1 MTPKQTASK
10 IIAELK
16 RKYPA
21 PECALIHQNPWQLLV
36 ATVLSAQC
44 TDKRV
49 NMVTPALFKK
59 YATPAAFARAKQSDL
74 EKAIHSTGFFR
85 NKAKNIIACAQT
97 LIEKYG
103 GEIPQNIEDL
113 TSLPGVGRKTASVI
127 LGTAFG
133 KAEGIVV
140 DTHVTRLSNR
150 MGLTEQNDAVRIEKD
165 LMQIIPK
172 KHWIEFSHLLILHGR
187 ERCSARKPDCE
198 NCEINHLCARRC
210 VSRHAPTYHLGQMG
224 QRP

>member
-1 MTPKQTASK
+1 MNKKQTASK

-16 RKYPA
+16 KKYPA
-21 PECALIHQNPWQLLV
+21 PECALIHANPWQLLV
-36 ATVLSAQC
+36 ATILSAQC

-59 YATPAAFARAKQSDL
+59 YATPADFAAARQADL

-97 LIEKYG
+97 LIERHD
-103 GEIPQNIEDL
+103 GEIPQSLEAL
-113 TSLPGVGRKTASVI
+113 TALPGVGRKTASVI

-140 DTHVTRLSNR
+140 DTHVMRLSGR
-150 MGLTEQNDAVRIEKD
+150 MGLTEQSDAVRIEKD
-165 LMQIIPK
+165 LLQIIAR

-187 ERCSARKPDCE
+187 ERCSARKPDCA
-198 NCEINHLCARRC
+198 NCEINHLC
-210 VSRHAPTYHLGQMG
+210 PQIL
-224 QRP
+224 

>member
-1 MTPKQTASK
+1 MTPEQTASK

-16 RKYPA
+16 KKYPA
-21 PECALIHQNPWQLLV
+21 PECALVHQNPWQLLV
-36 ATVLSAQC
+36 ATILSAQC

-59 YATPAAFARAKQSDL
+59 YSTPAAFAAAKQGDL

-97 LIEKYG
+97 LINKYK
-103 GEIPQNIEDL
+103 GEIPQNIDDL

-140 DTHVTRLSNR
+140 DTHVSRLSNR
-150 MGLTEQNDAVRIEKD
+150 MGLTEQSDAVRIEKD
-165 LMQIIPK
+165 LMTIIPK

-198 NCEINHLCARRC
+198 NCEVNDLCA
-210 VSRHAPTYHLGQMG
+210 
-224 QRP
+224 QRL

>member
-1 MTPKQTASK
+1 MTPKQTAGK

-16 RKYPA
+16 KKYPA
-21 PECALIHQNPWQLLV
+21 PECALVHHTPWQLLV
-36 ATVLSAQC
+36 ATILSAQC

-49 NMVTPALFKK
+49 NMVTPVLFKK
-59 YATPAAFARAKQSDL
+59 YATPADFAAAKQSDL
-74 EKAIHSTGFFR
+74 EKSIHSTGFFR
-85 NKAKNIIACAQT
+85 NKAKNIIACAKT
-97 LIEKYG
+97 LIDKYD
-103 GEIPQNIEDL
+103 GEIPQNIDDL

-150 MGLTEQNDAVRIEKD
+150 MGLTEHSDAVRIEKE
-165 LMQIIPK
+165 LMLLIPK
-172 KHWIEFSHLLILHGR
+172 KNWIEFSHLLILHGR

-198 NCEINHLCARRC
+198 NCEVNQFCARK
-210 VSRHAPTYHLGQMG
+210 L
-224 QRP
+224 

>member
-1 MTPKQTASK
+1 MTPKQAASK

-16 RKYPA
+16 KKYPA

-36 ATVLSAQC
+36 ATILSAQC

-49 NMVTPALFKK
+49 NMVTPTLFKK
-59 YATPAAFARAKQSDL
+59 YANPAAFASAKQGDL

-97 LIEKYG
+97 LIEKYN
-103 GEIPQNIEDL
+103 GEIPQNIADL

-127 LGTAFG
+127 LGTSFG
-133 KAEGIVV
+133 KSEGIVV
-140 DTHVTRLSNR
+140 DTHVTRLSSR
-150 MGLTEQNDAVRIEKD
+150 MGLTEQSDAVRIEKD

-198 NCEINHLCARRC
+198 NCEISHICARRC
-210 VSRHAPTYHLGQMG
+210 VSRHAPTYHLI
-224 QRP
+224 

>member
-1 MTPKQTASK
+1 MTPEQTASK

-16 RKYPA
+16 KKYPA
-21 PECALIHQNPWQLLV
+21 PECALVHQNPWQLLV
-36 ATVLSAQC
+36 ATILSAQC

-59 YATPAAFARAKQSDL
+59 YSTPAAFAAAKQGDL

-97 LIEKYG
+97 LIDKYK
-103 GEIPQNIEDL
+103 GEIPQNIDDL

-150 MGLTEQNDAVRIEKD
+150 MGLTEQSDAVRIEKD
-165 LMQIIPK
+165 LMTIIPK

-198 NCEINHLCARRC
+198 NCEVNKFCARK
-210 VSRHAPTYHLGQMG
+210 L
-224 QRP
+224 

>member
-1 MTPKQTASK
+1 MTPKQTAGK

-16 RKYPA
+16 NKYPA
-21 PECALIHQNPWQLLV
+21 PECALVHHNPWQLLV
-36 ATVLSAQC
+36 ATILSAQC

-59 YATPAAFARAKQSDL
+59 YATPAAFAAAKQADL

-97 LIEKYG
+97 LIDKYD
-103 GEIPQNIEDL
+103 GEIPQNIDDL

-150 MGLTEQNDAVRIEKD
+150 MGLTEQSDAVRIEKD

-198 NCEINHLCARRC
+198 SCEINHLCA
-210 VSRHAPTYHLGQMG
+210 
-224 QRP
+224 QRL

>member
-1 MTPKQTASK
+1 MTLEQTASK

-16 RKYPA
+16 KKYPA
-21 PECALIHQNPWQLLV
+21 PECALIHHSPWQLLV
-36 ATVLSAQC
+36 ATILSAQC

-49 NMVTPALFKK
+49 NMVTPELFKK
-59 YATPAAFARAKQSDL
+59 YATPAAFAAAKQSDL

-97 LIEKYG
+97 LIDKYA
-103 GEIPQNIEDL
+103 GEIPQNIDDL

-140 DTHVTRLSNR
+140 DTHVSRLSNR
-150 MGLTEQNDAVRIEKD
+150 MGLTEQSDAVRIEKD
-165 LMQIIPK
+165 LMTIIPK

-198 NCEINHLCARRC
+198 NCEVNDLCA
-210 VSRHAPTYHLGQMG
+210 
-224 QRP
+224 QRL